1 MATGATKTVSGY
13 VTAVGTA
20 AYGQKFGRARVVE
33 FAGRSE
39 KGRNPMYNSRNYTTL
54 GEKIVSVVGT
64 LTLGLILIGLFYTYR
79 MIEAS
84 FL

>member
-1 MATGATKTVSGY
+1 LVLQLTGKNSA
-13 VTAVGTA
+13 
-20 AYGQKFGRARVVE
+20 ARVVE
-33 FAGRSE
+33 FARRGK
-39 KGRNPMYNSRNYTTL
+39 KGRNPMYSGRNYTTL

-64 LTLGLILIGLFYTYR
+64 VTLGLILIGLFYTYR